1 MSGVLAGR
9 RALVTGASRGIGRAV
24 AAALA
29 DAGARVALVARGADA
44 LEAAAA
50 AVGGVAVTGDVTDAS
65 GLEALVERA
74 ARGVGGTPDILV
86 HAAGAF
92 ALQRVVESD
101 VAALDAML
109 GANLRGPFLL
119 TRALLPD
126 VLAAGGGDVVFI
138 GSVAGRR
145 AFPENAAYSASKFG
159 VRGLHAV
166 LAEELR
172 GSGVRT
178 TLIEPAA
185 TDTPLWDPVDPDR
198 RPDLPP
204 RAAMLRPEAVA
215 EAVLWA
221 VTRAP
226 EVRVDTLAIERA

>member
-1 MSGVLAGR
+1 MSGPLAAR

-24 AAALA
+24 AASLA
-29 DAGARVALVARGADA
+29 GAGARVALVARGVAP

-50 AVGGVAVTGDVTDAS
+50 AVGGVAVPGDVSEAR
-65 GLEALVERA
+65 GLAELVRRA
-74 ARGVGGTPDILV
+74 AERLGGPPDIVV

-101 VAALDAML
+101 VAELDAML

-119 TRALLPD
+119 TRALLPA
-126 VLAAGGGDVVFI
+126 LLEQGRGDVVFI

-145 AFPENAAYSASKFG
+145 AFPENGAYSATKFG
-159 VRGLHAV
+159 VRGLHEV

-185 TDTPLWDPVDPDR
+185 TDTPLWDPVDPDA
-198 RPDLPP
+198 RPHLPS
-204 RAAMLRPEAVA
+204 RSAMLRPEAVA

-221 VTRAP
+221 LTRPP